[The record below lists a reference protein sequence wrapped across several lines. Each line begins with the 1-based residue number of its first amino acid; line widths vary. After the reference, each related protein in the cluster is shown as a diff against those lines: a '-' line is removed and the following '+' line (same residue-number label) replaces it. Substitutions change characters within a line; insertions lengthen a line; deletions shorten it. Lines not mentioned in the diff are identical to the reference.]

1 MAISVIP
8 FDPTMRVLFSSLCVF
23 LLPRVAL
30 SLSVKHISFSISIS
44 RFWIADVA
52 TAVQE
57 VYVGYGSI
65 LLLFNLFLDF
75 FSSFNFFFVL
85 IVAILWIYH
94 LILSCLV
101 SDLIMVIVTY
111 FCKSMV
117 LSYVCAVGVSVK

>member
-1 MAISVIP
+1 MAIYAIR
-8 FDPTMRVLFSSLCVF
+8 FDPSMRMLFSSLCLF

-30 SLSVKHISFSISIS
+30 SVSVEHTSFSISIS

-65 LLLFNLFLDF
+65 VPLFNLFLDS

-85 IVAILWIYH
+85 IVVVFWIYH

-101 SDLIMVIVTY
+101 SDLIMVIVTC